1 MNTGFVGVN
10 RLLRDLRTDLS
21 GNTMMIVAGAI
32 LPIAGMIGG
41 GVDMSRAYMAK
52 TQMQAAC
59 DAGVLAGRHAMS
71 KSGAYGSS
79 ERSQADKMFNF
90 NFGGDALGISDT
102 SFTSDDNDEGQVIG
116 TASGTLPT
124 LVMKIFKFESFDL
137 SVTCMAELQISNAD
151 VMFVLDNT
159 GSMSGEMDGLR
170 DAVRDFH
177 MTINE
182 AVKDDDTRI
191 RYGFVPYSL
200 TVNARG
206 LVNDGDMPTG
216 YFTDSTPY
224 QTRVADFQ
232 TPTYIGTTDDPVVTY
247 EEWGQELESGECNK
261 FGRNDWPSNGPN
273 PVTTGTA
280 PSPTT
285 NTAYSF
291 HSWERTRK
299 IKGKWHGTCFRRVTT
314 AVTTYETKYAFT
326 NWIYKKHPID
336 TSAFRGFASVPV
348 ATSIGS
354 SAYVDVADDYD
365 LVELAA
371 MNGTTAQ
378 NIGTSN
384 YSWNGCLEE
393 RDTVAEASF
402 DPVPES
408 AYDLNLTLEP
418 SDNATRWKPQWW
430 QLEYRRNTYEEEITT
445 SNRLRPNGICPAPM
459 MLFRDVELSDNP
471 ADIPEWLDT
480 YLDNLVAT
488 GNTYHDVGMIWGGR
502 LSSPSGIFADNVNEG
517 DLRSVSRHI
526 IFMTDGKME
535 PSLSAY
541 SAYGMEEYDSRIAP
555 ENASLSTVTARH
567 TKRFSAACE
576 AIKAQGTTIWVIAFG
591 TTMTTELQN
600 CASGGRSYYSSN
612 TEQLRNT
619 FRFIAS
625 QVADLRLGQ

>member
-1 MNTGFVGVN
+1 MSTGFVGVD

-41 GVDMSRAYMAK
+41 AVDMSRAYMAK

-71 KSGAYGSS
+71 KSGEYGSS
-79 ERSQADKMFNF
+79 ERGQADKMFNF
-90 NFGGDALGISDT
+90 NFGGDALGISNT

-124 LVMKIFKFESFDL
+124 LVMKIFKFTNFDL

-191 RYGFVPYSL
+191 RFGFVPYSL

-206 LVNDGDMPTG
+206 LVNDGDMPTS
-216 YFTDSTPY
+216 YFTASTDY
-224 QTRVADFQ
+224 QTRVAVFN
-232 TPTYIGTTDDPVVTY
+232 TPTYIGTTSDPVVTY
-247 EEWGQELESGECNK
+247 EEYPSILESGECRD
-261 FGRNDWPSNGPN
+261 FGKNDYPGNGSN
-273 PVTTGTA
+273 PVKTGSAPDPVTSTTY
-280 PSPTT
+280 
-285 NTAYSF
+285 AYY
-291 HSWERTRK
+291 SWERTNK
-299 IKGKWHGTCFRRVTT
+299 QNGKWHGVCVRKATT

-326 NWIYKKHPID
+326 TWQYKKHPLD
-336 TSAFRGFASVPV
+336 TSSFRSFNSVPV
-348 ATSIGS
+348 ATSLG
-354 SAYVDVADDYD
+354 SAYVDEAGTYD
-365 LVELAA
+365 PITLAA
-371 MNGTTAQ
+371 MNGDTAQ
-378 NIGTSN
+378 NVSTSS

-393 RDTVAEASF
+393 RDTVAQSNF
-402 DPVPES
+402 NPVPES

-430 QLEYRRNTYEEEITT
+430 QMEYQRNTYGPETTT
-445 SNRLRPNGICPAPM
+445 SSRSRPNGTCPAQM

-471 ADIPEWLDT
+471 EDIPDWLNT
-480 YLDNLVAT
+480 YLNNLVAT

-502 LSSPSGIFADNVNEG
+502 LSSPTGIFADNVTEG

-526 IFMTDGKME
+526 IFMTDGRME
-535 PSLSAY
+535 PSLTAY
-541 SAYGMEEYDSRIAP
+541 SAYGMEEYDSRIAA